1 MLCGDRCEI
10 SLDVISKLHKKRNS
24 NSQLQD
30 AEKMNTPV
38 YTLQPAGTLEDV
50 TSVDILC
57 GKSKKC
63 FNHSGN
69 RRFRFLVSFNLDRY
83 KEAKSRKEKSSV
95 VASVLCQIRD
105 SGGKFL
111 ILNVDDKVVLATEKM
126 AKEKISHALRDKTP
140 FPGMKVAR
148 EQLRRRLGNHAS
160 RCEHYHYLVANERIL
175 QVDLPSDQHAA
186 DDKVERILTE
196 EIELLSSNSP
206 HNDDVAVTIAST
218 AQLQSVSSS
227 TEDLRQP
234 TPPILQDEE
243 SSWKIANVVNARSSR
258 VSSSCG
264 KQESLESQQSWGE
277 HFTRREMV
285 NEASMNTRKKS
296 ETPFGTFLLMSDDE
310 AGQNLLEEEEDVI
323 SDWWNLSE
331 DLPPNFTEDDCEN
344 LVAMLDY
351 ASSL

>member
-1 MLCGDRCEI
+1 
-10 SLDVISKLHKKRNS
+10 
-24 NSQLQD
+24 
-30 AEKMNTPV
+30 MNTPT
-38 YTLQPAGTLEDV
+38 YRCDTLQPAGSFEDV

-160 RCEHYHYLVANERIL
+160 QCEHYHYLVANKRIL

-186 DDKVERILTE
+186 DDKVEHILTE

-206 HNDDVAVTIAST
+206 HNDDCVGATITIAST
-218 AQLQSVSSS
+218 TQPQSVASS
-227 TEDLRQP
+227 TVNRRQP

-243 SSWKIANVVNARSSR
+243 LPWKIADVVDARPSR
-258 VSSSCG
+258 VSSNCG
-264 KQESLESQQSWGE
+264 NQESQESQQSWGE

-285 NEASMNTRKKS
+285 NEESMNTRKKS
-296 ETPFGTFLLMSDDE
+296 ETPFGNFLLLSDDE
-310 AGQNLLEEEEDVI
+310 AGQNLPEEEEDVI
-323 SDWWNLSE
+323 AEWWNLSE
-331 DLPPNFTEDDCEN
+331 DLPQNFTEDDCEN